1 MIFVSNPKCL
11 CIISKNVR
19 INTKEFDE
27 LFFLIQNQTLVS
39 AHPPI
44 LVKDYFKNSQG
55 KISLEKIIL
64 REILC
69 FATSNWE
76 RRQRGQRSRH
86 KYWPGGQENQCG
98 SGLACLPARQEQGK
112 TISRI
117 ILVFTLYINSGYR
130 LTLETLLV
138 SHI

>member
-1 MIFVSNPKCL
+1 MLFVTKPKCL

-39 AHPPI
+39 AHPPK

-69 FATSNWE
+69 FATTNWE
-76 RRQRGQRSRH
+76 RRQVGARDQDINIGRVVKRISAALVWRACQ
-86 KYWPGGQENQCG
+86 PGRNKEKQ
-98 SGLACLPARQEQGK
+98 
-112 TISRI
+112 
-117 ILVFTLYINSGYR
+117 LVELSWSFTLYNNLGNRHSKPSY
-130 LTLETLLV
+130 TET
-138 SHI
+138 